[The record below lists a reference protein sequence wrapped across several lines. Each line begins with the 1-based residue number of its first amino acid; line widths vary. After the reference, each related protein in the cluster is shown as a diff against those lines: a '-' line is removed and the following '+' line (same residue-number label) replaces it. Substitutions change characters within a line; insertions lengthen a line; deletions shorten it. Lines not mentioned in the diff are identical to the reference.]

1 MFVSELWH
9 LTFKVEKEQFTWQI
23 QLLLPLVDIQ
33 DCGEKALL
41 EEMKILVMDF
51 FLVLK
56 LVVN

>member
-1 MFVSELWH
+1 MFVSELWR

-23 QLLLPLVDIQ
+23 QLLLLLADIQ